1 MNEFLSNSDAFAYS
15 MESDA
20 RLRSTVVSIVLLDR
34 SPDWD
39 VLTDRLE
46 RVARQVP
53 MFRQR
58 IVASLPP
65 APPRWVDD
73 TDFELRYHLA
83 RVVAPAPGDLQTVLE
98 MARHAAMEEFDHARP
113 MWNVTLVEGLQDGEA
128 ALLVKLHHS
137 LADGI
142 GGVQIAQL
150 VFDLTPEPADLGP
163 LPPMPVP
170 EQRGV
175 LDGVRH
181 SAAYDVQL
189 LRRAVTG
196 AASGPPR
203 ALLRGVR
210 HPLSTV
216 RDVADT
222 AASIYR
228 TVRPINDT
236 ASPVMRQR
244 RMIRELGVLE
254 VPKRQLRAAGHAGG
268 GSLNDAFLAA
278 VTGGLKRYHALHS
291 SWAEELRVTMPISI
305 REEGDATGGNRIT
318 LMRFSLPIYLH
329 DPAERIAHIHQRAQ
343 AAQHERSLPYT
354 QLIAGGLNLLPR
366 WYVGAIL
373 RHVDF
378 LASDVPG
385 VPVPVYVGGAKV
397 TLQYAFGPTIG
408 AGVNITLMT
417 YCDTCAI
424 GINADTGA
432 IPDLEAFRECLR
444 EGFDEVL
451 SLAGVLETVDT

>member
-1 MNEFLSNSDAFAYS
+1 MNEFMRNTDAFALG
-15 MESDA
+15 MEGDA
-20 RLRSTVVSIVLLDR
+20 RLRSTVVSIVVLDR
-34 SPDWD
+34 PPDWD
-39 VLTDRLE
+39 VLVDRLE

-58 IVASLPP
+58 IVPSLPP

-73 TDFELRYHLA
+73 PDFELRYHLA

-113 MWNVTLVEGLQDGEA
+113 MWNITLVEGLKDGEA

-142 GGVQIAQL
+142 GGVQIARL
-150 VFDLTPEPADLGP
+150 VFDLTPEPEDLGP

-170 EQRGV
+170 EQRGAF
-175 LDGVRH
+175 DAVRH

-196 AASGPPR
+196 AALGSPK
-203 ALLRGVR
+203 ALLHGVR
-210 HPLSTV
+210 HPVSSL

-222 AASIYR
+222 AASVYR
-228 TVRPINDT
+228 TVRPINET
-236 ASPVMRQR
+236 ASPVMRDR

-254 VPKRQLRAAGHAGG
+254 VPRRALRDAGHRGG

-278 VTGGLKRYHALHS
+278 VTGGLNRYHARHGS
-291 SWAEELRVTMPISI
+291 TVDELRVTMPISI
-305 REEGDATGGNRIT
+305 RSEDDPAGGNRIT
-318 LMRFSLPIYLH
+318 LMRFSLPIGVR
-329 DPAERIAHIHQRAQ
+329 DPAERIALIHERAG

-354 QLIAGGLNLLPR
+354 QTIAGGLNLLPR
-366 WYVGAIL
+366 WYIGAIL

-385 VPVPVYVGGAKV
+385 VPVPVYVGGARVK
-397 TLQYAFGPTIG
+397 LQYAFGPTIG
-408 AGVNITLMT
+408 ASVNVTLMT

-432 IPDLEAFRECLR
+432 IPDFSVFRECLL

-451 SLAGVLETVDT
+451 ALAAAEPVDH